1 MTAVALPNQA
11 RAKWAGLLDAED
23 EAAALV
29 SASVRRIGEL
39 QKAIDM
45 NPNGDNVAN
54 HEYELTRLRAKQGE
68 QQSRHQ
74 ARAFLNASIKTFLQG
89 LPADAALEP
98 CKPIKP
104 KLEKGETPAIAVDR
118 LRQRIAVI
126 RQELTRTQQAPP
138 PIAEVKAKA
147 LEYVKAL
154 QARGRP
160 RIISTADKFEVSFLD
175 PQSYSTTPDMNAILA
190 WLDPIALAKKLDE
203 EIDNWP
209 KPELALSA
217 KAKRD
222 RLAMLSME
230 LFEVEREEEA
240 HISKSEI
247 EGPAVPRRPNS
258 DPRAILCVIVGRRK
272 ATTAAA

>member
-1 MTAVALPNQA
+1 MTAIALPNQA

-39 QKAIDM
+39 QKSIDM
-45 NPNGDNVAN
+45 APIGDNVAN

-68 QQSRHQ
+68 QQARHQ
-74 ARAFLNASIKTFLQG
+74 ARAVINASIKTFLQG

-98 CKPIKP
+98 CRPVKV
-104 KLEKGETPAIAVDR
+104 KLEKGETLAMAIDR

-126 RQELTRTQQAPP
+126 RQEMTRTQQAPP
-138 PIAEVKAKA
+138 PIAEVKQKA
-147 LEYVKAL
+147 REYIEAL

-160 RIISTADKFEVSFLD
+160 RIVSTADKFEVSFLD
-175 PQSYSTTPDMNAILA
+175 PQSYSSMPDLNAILA
-190 WLDPIALAKKLDE
+190 WLDPIALAKKLNE
-203 EIDNWP
+203 EIDSWP
-209 KPELALSA
+209 KPELSLSL
-217 KAKRD
+217 KAKKD
-222 RLAMLSME
+222 RLVMLSME
-230 LFEVEREEEA
+230 LFEIEREEEA
-240 HISKSEI
+240 LIEKSEI
-247 EGPAVPRRPNS
+247 EGPAIPRRPNS